1 MGEVFYL
8 AVLFLPAKC
17 CLDMRGMTQE
27 HFLQPQRALLS

>member
-8 AVLFLPAKC
+8 AVLILPAKC

-27 HFLQPQRALLS
+27 FLQPQRALLS